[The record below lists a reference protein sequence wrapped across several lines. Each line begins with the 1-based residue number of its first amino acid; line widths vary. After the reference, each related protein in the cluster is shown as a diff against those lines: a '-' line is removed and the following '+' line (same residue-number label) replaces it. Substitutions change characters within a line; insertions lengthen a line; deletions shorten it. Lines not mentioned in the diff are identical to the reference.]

1 MLAIV
6 VLVEQELRHA
16 DIRTRELQCMVIHLG
31 DDLEDLGILNG
42 LLGARAPGER
52 AVLLD
57 EDGRHSIRVD
67 AVLLERADDDLARV
81 LFVGFFDLLL
91 RQCICHGDIAVERVG
106 MRRAECFD
114 RHTSLSER
122 DGPLGMRVD
131 DGLDVRECLVEH
143 EVCHRIA
150 RRVHL
155 ALDDMALEIDDDH
168 IGRLEV
174 LIRHAR
180 RLDDE
185 EVLLAVDARDIAPGE
200 RDDAELRQHH
210 VGFIDFLLEFF

>member
-1 MLAIV
+1 M
-6 VLVEQELRHA
+6 LVEQELRHA
-16 DIRTRELQCMVIHLG
+16 DVSARELQCVVVHLG
-31 DDLEDLGILNG
+31 DNLENLSVLDG
-42 LLGARAPGER
+42 LLGAWPPGER

-57 EDGRHSIRVD
+57 EDGRHSIRVN

-81 LFVGFFDLLL
+81 LFVGFFDFLL
-91 RQCICHGDIAVERVG
+91 RQCICHGDIAVKRVG

-143 EVCHRIA
+143 EMRHRVA

-155 ALDDMALEIDDDH
+155 AFDDMT
-168 IGRLEV
+168 LEV
-174 LIRHAR
+174 DNDHVRRFKFLVRHTR
-180 RLDDE
+180 RLDDK